1 MTARQRLARPAA
13 IPKVRQRVP
22 APARGDGARGRPGP
36 VLQGDD
42 DSALRKQ
49 VIRSPRRSRNALPGL
64 GEMFA
69 KARSMKDRDDSLG
82 EDD

>member
-1 MTARQRLARPAA
+1 MTARQRPARPAA
-13 IPKVRQRVP
+13 IPKVRKGAP
-22 APARGDGARGRPGP
+22 DPARGDGALGRPGP
-36 VLQGDD
+36 VLQGGD

-49 VIRSPRRSRNALPGL
+49 VIRSPRRTAAVLPGL